1 MNMSHNE
8 DFSEEELEILQEVM
22 NIAFG
27 QATSDLAELIDIYV
41 VLSVPEIKLIRA
53 EKLSDYIKG
62 TIKDY
67 KATSIVSQSYWG
79 KFKGN
84 ALLVFPFGAGHEL
97 ITMLDPES
105 GEPVSGDQLNAL
117 ERETLIEI
125 GNILIGACIGK
136 LTELLKD
143 HVTYSPPS
151 VINHNSSESRLFENI
166 IKPDHSAITMNTVF
180 GFEGR
185 DINGYLFLINDQE
198 SIKWLKMALHTF
210 MEEYE

>member
-1 MNMSHNE
+1 MNMPHNE
-8 DFSEEELEILQEVM
+8 VFSEEELDILQEVM

-41 VLSVPEIKLIRA
+41 VLSVPEIKLIEA
-53 EKLSDYIKG
+53 EKLTDYIEG

-84 ALLVFPFGAGHEL
+84 ALLIFPLGAGREL

-105 GEPVSGDQLNAL
+105 GEPASDNQLNVL
-117 ERETLIEI
+117 EKETLIEI

-151 VINHNSSESRLFENI
+151 VINHNVSESNLFENI
-166 IKPDHSAITMNTVF
+166 IEPNHTAITMKTIF

-185 DINGYLFLINDQE
+185 DVNGYLFLIHDPE
-198 SIKWLKMALHTF
+198 SIKWLKMALHSF

>member
-1 MNMSHNE
+1 MSQSE

-27 QATSDLAELIDIYV
+27 QATSDLAELIDIHV
-41 VLSVPEIKLIRA
+41 VLNVPRIKLVQA
-53 EKLSDYIKG
+53 EDLPDYIQE

-67 KATSIVSQSYWG
+67 KTTSIVAQSYWG

-84 ALLVFPFGAGHEL
+84 AILIFPLGAGHEL

-105 GEPVSGDQLNAL
+105 EESASGDQLNIL
-117 ERETLIEI
+117 ENETLIEV

-143 HVTYSPPS
+143 HVTYSPPR
-151 VINHNSSESRLFENI
+151 VINHDSSESSLFENI
-166 IKPDHSAITMNTVF
+166 IKPNHSAITMNTVF
-180 GFEGR
+180 SFEGR
-185 DINGYLFLINDQE
+185 DINGFLFLICDPE
-198 SIKWLKMALHTF
+198 SIKWLKMSLHTF
-210 MEEYE
+210 MEQYE